1 VRFEGR
7 NSFSAVLDTKSTT
20 TTKTHQ
26 SKAKQTTKMA
36 ANQLRAMY
44 GRLGFNN
51 GADDNIVDVQG
62 IDSVRELGYLND
74 EDVINLCKTIRCP
87 GGHLPNP
94 AYVAGGAMDP
104 TIPYTGI
111 MVSQRAETNMQL
123 ASYTVRHHGR
133 ISRTTIVPA
142 MNPTSIRR
150 LRELK
155 IKEESRDRDPASAP
169 TIDPKN
175 WPKTMDALE
184 DYFSSVLGETKA
196 PLAYV
201 IRAEAEVTDEADDLP
216 ANYDTPENE
225 MIARMPHLDPAGE
238 LLPTFIHDRSKV
250 WQTISEVCRDDKCW
264 TYVKPFQRSRDGRG
278 AYQALHTH
286 YLGANHV
293 NNMASIA
300 ESKLAQATYYG
311 EKRRYNFESYIS
323 TLNEQFQVLNNL
335 RRYGYAGIDESS
347 KVRRLNSGIKTD
359 KLNAP
364 KAQIMSSR
372 ALQDNFEDSVGL
384 YQDFIAQSKPQ
395 NDNDEFNVSGFE
407 GGGGGGAGSGGGRG
421 RGGGR
426 FNDRGGRGGGRG
438 AGRFGGRGRGRGGDR
453 KRKYNSGGGNVEDRH
468 YSPHE
473 YAELNSDQ
481 KSKLRSLRLARDGKD
496 DTRQASQLLTK
507 IADLERRVS
516 QAEITDG
523 GDENDEEA
531 GNANRN
537 HKALKK
543 PRRG

>member
-1 VRFEGR
+1 
-7 NSFSAVLDTKSTT
+7 
-20 TTKTHQ
+20 
-26 SKAKQTTKMA
+26 MA
-36 ANQLRAMY
+36 ANLLRAMY
-44 GRLGFNN
+44 DRIGFHN
-51 GADDNIVDVQG
+51 GANDNIVDVQG

-74 EDVINLCKTIRCP
+74 DDVVNLCKTIRRP

-94 AYVAGGAMDP
+94 AFIAGGQEPP

-123 ASYTVRHHGR
+123 AAYAVRHHAR
-133 ISRTTIVPA
+133 ISRATNIGG

-155 IKEESRDRDPASAP
+155 IKEESRDRDTASPP

-175 WPKTMDALE
+175 WPKTMDALQ

-201 IRAEAEVTDEADDLP
+201 IRDVAAVPPEANDPA

-225 MIARMPHLDPAGE
+225 MIARMPHQDTAVPPQN
-238 LLPTFIHDRSKV
+238 LPTYIHDRSKV
-250 WQTISEVCRDDKCW
+250 WQAISEVTKDDKCW

-278 AYQALHTH
+278 AFQALHTH

-300 ESKLAQATYYG
+300 ESKLAQAKYYG

-335 RRYGYAGIDESS
+335 KRYGYAGIDEAS
-347 KVRRLNSGIKTD
+347 KVRRLNAGIKTD

-372 ALQDNFEDSVGL
+372 ALQDNFDDSVGL
-384 YQDFIAQSKPQ
+384 YQDFIAQSRPQ

-407 GGGGGGAGSGGGRG
+407 GGGGRGAGGGSARGRGGRG

-426 FNDRGGRGGGRG
+426 G
-438 AGRFGGRGRGRGGDR
+438 AEGGRGRGGGN
-453 KRKYNSGGGNVEDRH
+453 KRKHHPSGGGGNVEDRH
-468 YSPHE
+468 YSPQE
-473 YAELNSDQ
+473 YAELNPEQ
-481 KSKLRSLRLARDGKD
+481 KSKLRSLRLSRDGKQ
-496 DTRQASQLLTK
+496 DTRQMSQLLTKK
-507 IADLERRVS
+507 IADLERRMS
-516 QAEITDG
+516 ATEIEPGDDEDEDATDG
-523 GDENDEEA
+523 H
-531 GNANRN
+531 ANRN
-537 HKALKK
+537 HSALKK
-543 PRRG
+543 PKRG